1 MLKVL
6 NPHLSVG
13 SIECL
18 QSAQNW
24 QRKSHHFRD
33 KFTAVRTHQAHH
45 GKISLRHRPGSIRL
59 LPANVPIFLAK
70 DQTIHITM
78 EETHEIQT

>member
-1 MLKVL
+1 MLKVF
-6 NPHLSVG
+6 NPSPVQVG

-24 QRKSHHFRD
+24 QRKSLSLQVI

-45 GKISLRHRPGSIRL
+45 G
-59 LPANVPIFLAK
+59 
-70 DQTIHITM
+70 
-78 EETHEIQT
+78 